1 MNIIYAADFGI
12 VPGHHTDYPARIAAL
27 VRSLAPRTTVKFA
40 PGLYDFLGGA
50 QTVHRRVSNSEQAAQ
65 LKAAVLL
72 QNCRDITLDWQGA
85 VLLFH
90 EDLSPFMLLEC
101 RNISIENLS
110 FDWAVP
116 LSAEG
121 TVVHSNHEFVDVM
134 IDSALYPYT
143 VRNGKLLF
151 LRENEKPA
159 ALFAALEFDAS
170 TLQVRAGAGD
180 TFPRV
185 SASLQSA
192 GLVRL
197 TGDFKVPPLVGNVL
211 VLRHGARIHPGLL
224 ADNCTHIQ
232 LSHIHVRNTGGLGM
246 LFQFCEHIDI
256 CRVVFAPALDS
267 GRKVLS
273 GHDDGLHF
281 SNCRGKIRVEN
292 CEFRGLM
299 DDPINIHGTSVRVL
313 EKLSD
318 TVLRCAFIH
327 PQSYGFSNWAQSSD
341 EIAFLEHK
349 TLAELGT
356 AKAVS
361 YQFCENSEKEFTIE
375 FSGPIP
381 SALCPGDALENLSNT
396 PALVCRYN
404 HFGSCR
410 ARGLLVSTPKPVLI
424 EHNLFESSG
433 SAILLAGDA
442 NEWYESGACHD
453 VTIRNNTFANC
464 CTSEY
469 QFCYGVIS
477 IAPEI
482 PYRSQNQKFHTNIK
496 ITGNTFLANDR
507 ALLYAHCCGNLV
519 FRGNVVF
526 LSSRFYSTPFTNI
539 RDCSCPV
546 IERNEFTG
554 TVLSLE
560 KVRALFNSSGR

>member
-1 MNIIYAADFGI
+1 MNTIYAADFEI
-12 VPGHHTDYPARIAAL
+12 VPGRCSDYPSRIAAF
-27 VRSLAPRTTVKFA
+27 VRSLAPHTIVKFA

-50 QTVHRRVSNSEQAAQ
+50 QTVRRRVSNSDQAAQ
-65 LKAAVLL
+65 LKAAILL
-72 QNCRDITLDWQGA
+72 MNCQDITLDWQGS

-90 EDLSPFMLLEC
+90 EDLSPFVLLEC
-101 RNISIENLS
+101 KNISIENLS
-110 FDWAVP
+110 FDWATP
-116 LSAEG
+116 LSAESI
-121 TVVHSNHEFVDVM
+121 VVHSNPEFVDVM
-134 IDSALYPYT
+134 IDPSLYPYT
-143 VRNGKLLF
+143 VQNGKLLF

-159 ALFAALEFDAS
+159 ALFAALEFNAS

-185 SASLQSA
+185 SASIQCA

-197 TGDFKVPPLVGNVL
+197 TGDFKIPPLVGNLL
-211 VLRHGARIHPGLL
+211 VLRHGARVHPGLF
-224 ADNCTHIQ
+224 ADNCTQIQ
-232 LSHIHVRNTGGLGM
+232 LTHIHVRNTAGLGM
-246 LFQFCEHIDI
+246 LFQFCEHVDI
-256 CRVVFAPALDS
+256 RRIVFAPAPDS

-292 CEFRGLM
+292 CTFHGLM
-299 DDPINIHGTSVRVL
+299 DDPVNVHGTSVRVL
-313 EKLSD
+313 EMISD
-318 TVLRCAFIH
+318 TALRCAFIH
-327 PQSYGFSNWAQSSD
+327 PQSYGFSNWAQNSD
-341 EIAFLEHK
+341 EIAFLDHK

-356 AKAVS
+356 AKVVS
-361 YQFCENSEKEFTIE
+361 YQLCETNEKEFTIE
-375 FSGPIP
+375 FSAPVP
-381 SALCPGDALENLSNT
+381 AALRTGDALENLSNT
-396 PALVCRYN
+396 PSLICRYN

-410 ARGLLVSTPKPVLI
+410 ARGVLVSTPKPVLI

-453 VTIRNNTFANC
+453 VIIRNNTFANC

-482 PYRSQNQKFHTNIK
+482 PYQSKNQKFHTNIK
-496 ITGNTFLANDR
+496 ITGNTFLANNR
-507 ALLYAHCCGNLV
+507 ALLYAHCCGSLV
-519 FRGNVVF
+519 FRGNIVF
-526 LSSRFYSTPFTNI
+526 LSSRVYNTPFTNI

-554 TVLSLE
+554 TVLSME
-560 KVRALFNSSGR
+560 KVRAMFSPSCR